1 MAFCEQC
8 GAQILSKNPSPRS
21 FSCIIRMPDGFYNHL
36 AYFFCFFFA
45 LAAED
50 CRFLPAPLRVL
61 RSIQ

>member
-36 AYFFCFFFA
+36 AYFFV
-45 LAAED
+45 LAAENR
-50 CRFLPAPLRVL
+50 RFLPAPLRVL